1 MSFYDKLQQ
10 NVNRNKQRRTQIKR
24 LQEKLNTMSEM
35 QTENKKRSKSKA
47 KRMSGNANTTERE
60 KHRAKTLI
68 SLEIHLKLEIMN
80 DC

>member
-47 KRMSGNANTTERE
+47 KRMMTNNET
-60 KHRAKTLI
+60 KQNK
-68 SLEIHLKLEIMN
+68 
-80 DC
+80 